1 MATNLGHLSYP
12 ANGNLRMYNMHPYRS
27 YVPHKR
33 GIDGMIDYVPE
44 IGIDGMKYNAAWIN
58 PVQLTGTLLH
68 PHPDGLSQVSGS
80 FYAMTDDEAFNPLI
94 FPNCNTEE
102 CQAKL
107 KKWTASVRLNG
118 MFPIFDLVL
127 NHIGINQGEPSP
139 LQKKLGEAGLLL
151 AEVNERWPDIQGI
164 DYYRAGSTNRGLT
177 TPMSDLDPVKIDKVF
192 EILWEPFIRRYIL
205 DYGFMGV
212 RVDALTHVPV
222 PVQQRAYALVQKL
235 VNVEYGTDAIV
246 VGELMVAV
254 SPNQLSALSACGL
267 THCLNPYSFFWGH
280 CMEGGYEKTAERSPF
295 IKQNQRLAEIVLSP
309 EAKKISAY
317 KIQIIAEYNKEKHKQ
332 PNTIYIVNQSGKYRL
347 VINGESSYVAL
358 GITHV
363 FPLSVLEEYS
373 EIEQLIDSYRNV
385 GTGKQKGEAQL
396 AVRAWL
402 EECPALQRVLG
413 QMHFQSNKGSLIAV
427 SGNHDVGTLKAKVM
441 LDIAYGRAMTNVG
454 ADERKIEDI
463 QNTYKEFKNI
473 IKGIVNTN
481 DLMRRLQAAF
491 GLTEKE
497 KQHLFLEVNMRM
509 REKLFIQAM
518 MCRGWY
524 SLGGDE
530 VGVCH
535 KPEVFAQFGENPGRI
550 GSSLL
555 ERAHSKCSQHDLRGF
570 IRGVNEIM
578 DVLPKPAYND
588 RATMHYLVLENEEFG
603 VKAAEFLFV
612 VVRYSAKENKYCLLG
627 HTAEHLGDALLADKL
642 RAMLASE
649 PCLNE
654 ASCDVLMLDQHGE
667 VIRTVLALAKE
678 EKKNNQGIMRRTGA
692 SASEAEYIPAL
703 SFNFRDSF
711 FSDPTRIKRDD
722 RSEQLLTNTLK

>member
-1 MATNLGHLSYP
+1 M
-12 ANGNLRMYNMHPYRS
+12 
-27 YVPHKR
+27 
-33 GIDGMIDYVPE
+33 
-44 IGIDGMKYNAAWIN
+44 
-58 PVQLTGTLLH
+58 
-68 PHPDGLSQVSGS
+68 
-80 FYAMTDDEAFNPLI
+80 
-94 FPNCNTEE
+94 
-102 CQAKL
+102 
-107 KKWTASVRLNG
+107 
-118 MFPIFDLVL
+118 
-127 NHIGINQGEPSP
+127 
-139 LQKKLGEAGLLL
+139 
-151 AEVNERWPDIQGI
+151 
-164 DYYRAGSTNRGLT
+164 
-177 TPMSDLDPVKIDKVF
+177 
-192 EILWEPFIRRYIL
+192 
-205 DYGFMGV
+205 
-212 RVDALTHVPV
+212 
-222 PVQQRAYALVQKL
+222 
-235 VNVEYGTDAIV
+235 
-246 VGELMVAV
+246 
-254 SPNQLSALSACGL
+254 
-267 THCLNPYSFFWGH
+267 
-280 CMEGGYEKTAERSPF
+280 
-295 IKQNQRLAEIVLSP
+295 
-309 EAKKISAY
+309 
-317 KIQIIAEYNKEKHKQ
+317 
-332 PNTIYIVNQSGKYRL
+332 
-347 VINGESSYVAL
+347 
-358 GITHV
+358 
-363 FPLSVLEEYS
+363 
-373 EIEQLIDSYRNV
+373 
-385 GTGKQKGEAQL
+385 
-396 AVRAWL
+396 
-402 EECPALQRVLG
+402 
-413 QMHFQSNKGSLIAV
+413 

-441 LDIAYGRAMTNVG
+441 LDIAYGRAMTNAG

-654 ASCDVLMLDQHGE
+654 ASCDVLM
-667 VIRTVLALAKE
+667 
-678 EKKNNQGIMRRTGA
+678 
-692 SASEAEYIPAL
+692 
-703 SFNFRDSF
+703 
-711 FSDPTRIKRDD
+711 
-722 RSEQLLTNTLK
+722 